1 MNQND
6 SAIRLLMAAFSP
18 RIILFL
24 TRIRHLQT
32 DTSMRAAAQH
42 RMLILQAF
50 VFLEH
55 YQFKVVK
62 LEWFCELLWIKQR
75 FGNLIHFKC

>member
-1 MNQND
+1 
-6 SAIRLLMAAFSP
+6 MAAFSP

-50 VFLEH
+50 VFSKASSVNE
-55 YQFKVVK
+55 VE
-62 LEWFCELLWIKQR
+62 LEWFCELNRDLVI
-75 FGNLIHFKC
+75 